1 MLTAQKIAVNDMRG
15 MCKRE
20 SRHIA
25 TSFFGVER
33 LAGRCMKN
41 KHKDNINELHCT
53 RSISF
58 RNAVCDSYFCT
69 TMQFCSHQEA
79 RGMLLEFASSEK
91 LP

>member
-58 RNAVCDSYFCT
+58 RNACVILTFVLLCNFVLT
-69 TMQFCSHQEA
+69 RKHEA
-79 RGMLLEFASSEK
+79 CC
-91 LP
+91 